1 MFQELRFEV
10 PERQVD
16 LLERVNEKPRER
28 SKGGQFEVQTAV
40 PEQKTAV
47 LEQQVEVRE
56 KGEAVPEGR
65 SVSSERLAEVP
76 EIKFEGLENKSGAS
90 TQMVGAE
97 RQIKETKTPADIDH
111 RLREVKFYNL
121 SLFPNLKFVFFCI
134 ILNII

>member
-65 SVSSERLAEVP
+65 SVSSERLAEVL
-76 EIKFEGLENKSGAS
+76 ERKIEGLENKSEAS
-90 TQMVGAE
+90 TQME

-111 RLREVKFYNL
+111 RLRGVKFYNVT
-121 SLFPNLKFVFFCI
+121 LFPNF
-134 ILNII
+134 

>member
-1 MFQELRFEV
+1 MFQELRFQI
-10 PERQVD
+10 PERQVE

-28 SKGGQFEVQTAV
+28 SKGGLLEEQTAV
-40 PEQKTAV
+40 PKQKTAV

-76 EIKFEGLENKSGAS
+76 ERKIEGLENKSEAS
-90 TQMVGAE
+90 TQME

-111 RLREVKFYNL
+111 RLREVRFYNL
-121 SLFPNLKFVFFCI
+121 SLFPNL
-134 ILNII
+134 

>member
-28 SKGGQFEVQTAV
+28 TAV

-76 EIKFEGLENKSGAS
+76 ERKIEGLENKSEAS
-90 TQMVGAE
+90 TQME

-111 RLREVKFYNL
+111 RLRGVKFYNVT
-121 SLFPNLKFVFFCI
+121 LFPNF
-134 ILNII
+134 